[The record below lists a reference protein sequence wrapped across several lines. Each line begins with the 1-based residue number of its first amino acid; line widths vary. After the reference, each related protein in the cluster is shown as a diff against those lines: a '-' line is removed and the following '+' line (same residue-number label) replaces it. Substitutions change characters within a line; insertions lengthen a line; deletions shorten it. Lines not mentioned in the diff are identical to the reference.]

1 MNQLIK
7 GAAIAA
13 LFACGPVGE
22 AAMAQTQTPQQ
33 QGATGGAVTGVI
45 GGAVVGAVV
54 GGPVGAVIG
63 GVIGGAS
70 GATVGSLTADDR
82 VYVQQYVYSRQVEPV
97 VVQQGLA
104 VGQPVPPGVTVYNIE
119 GNPRLATYRYAY
131 VNQQYVLIDANG
143 RVLGAVERQ

>member
-13 LFACGPVGE
+13 LFACAPVSE
-22 AAMAQTQTPQQ
+22 SVMAQTAQQ
-33 QGATGGAVTGVI
+33 QGAAGGAVTGVV
-45 GGAVVGAVV
+45 GGAVIGAVV
-54 GGPVGAVIG
+54 GGPIGAVIG
-63 GVIGGAS
+63 GAIGGAS
-70 GATVGSLTADDR
+70 GATVGALTAEDR
-82 VYVQQYVYSRQVEPV
+82 VYVQQYVYSRQVQPV

-104 VGQPVPPGVTVYNIE
+104 VGQPVPAGVTVYNFE

>member
-13 LFACGPVGE
+13 LFACAPVSE
-22 AAMAQTQTPQQ
+22 SVMAQTPAQQ

-45 GGAVVGAVV
+45 GGAAVGAVV

-63 GVIGGAS
+63 GVIGAS
-70 GATVGSLTADDR
+70 AGATVGSLTAEDR
-82 VYVQQYVYSRQVEPV
+82 VYVQQYVYSRPAEPV
-97 VVQQGLA
+97 VVQQGLV
-104 VGQPVPPGVTVYNIE
+104 VGQPVPAGVTVYNFE
-119 GNPRLATYRYAY
+119 GNPRLATYRYAH

-143 RVLGAVERQ
+143 RVVGAIER

>member
-1 MNQLIK
+1 MKHLIK

-13 LFACGPVGE
+13 LFACTS
-22 AAMAQTQTPQQ
+22 AMAQTPAQQ
-33 QGATGGAVTGVI
+33 QGAAGGAVTGVV
-45 GGAVVGAVV
+45 GGAVIGAVV
-54 GGPVGAVIG
+54 GGPIGAVIG
-63 GVIGGAS
+63 GAIGGAS
-70 GATVGSLTADDR
+70 GATVGALTAEDR

-97 VVQQGLA
+97 VVQQGLV
-104 VGQPVPPGVTVYNIE
+104 VGQPVPAGVTVYNFE

>member
-1 MNQLIK
+1 MHQLIK

-13 LFACGPVGE
+13 LVACAPISE
-22 AAMAQTQTPQQ
+22 SAMAQTPAQQ
-33 QGATGGAVTGVI
+33 QGAQGGAVTGVI

-63 GVIGGAS
+63 GVIGAGA
-70 GATVGSLTADDR
+70 GATVGSLTAEDR

-104 VGQPVPPGVTVYNIE
+104 VGQPVPAGVTVYNIE

>member
-13 LFACGPVGE
+13 LFACAPVGGS
-22 AAMAQTQTPQQ
+22 AMAQTQTPQQ

-54 GGPVGAVIG
+54 GGPIGAVVG
-63 GVIGGAS
+63 GVIGGTA
-70 GATVGSLTADDR
+70 GATVGSLTAEDR

-104 VGQPVPPGVTVYNIE
+104 VGQPVPAGVSVYNFE
-119 GNPRLATYRYAY
+119 GNPRLAPYRYAY

-143 RVLGAVERQ
+143 RVLGAVERN

>member
-13 LFACGPVGE
+13 LFACAPVGGS
-22 AAMAQTQTPQQ
+22 AMAQTAQQ

-45 GGAVVGAVV
+45 GGAVIGAVV
-54 GGPVGAVIG
+54 GGPIGAVIG
-63 GVIGGAS
+63 GAIGGAS
-70 GATVGSLTADDR
+70 GATVGALTAEDR

-104 VGQPVPPGVTVYNIE
+104 VGQPVPAGVTVYNFE

>member
-1 MNQLIK
+1 MRHLIK

-13 LFACGPVGE
+13 LFACAPVSGSV
-22 AAMAQTQTPQQ
+22 MAQTQTPQQ

-45 GGAVVGAVV
+45 GGAVIGAVV
-54 GGPVGAVIG
+54 GGPVGAVVG
-63 GVIGGAS
+63 GAIGGAS
-70 GATVGSLTADDR
+70 GATVGALTAEDR

-104 VGQPVPPGVTVYNIE
+104 VGQPVPAGVTVYNFE
-119 GNPRLATYRYAY
+119 GNPRLAPYRYAY

-143 RVLGAVERQ
+143 RVLGAIERQ

>member
-13 LFACGPVGE
+13 LFACAQVSGIRNGANPG
-22 AAMAQTQTPQQ
+22 AAAGRTGRCGNRCGRWCGGRRRGRRPDRRSDRWRDRRRR
-33 QGATGGAVTGVI
+33 GATAGA
-45 GGAVVGAVV
+45 
-54 GGPVGAVIG
+54 
-63 GVIGGAS
+63 
-70 GATVGSLTADDR
+70 LTADDR

-104 VGQPVPPGVTVYNIE
+104 VGQPVPAGVTVYNFE

>member
-1 MNQLIK
+1 MKRLIK

-13 LFACGPVGE
+13 LFACAPVSE
-22 AAMAQTQTPQQ
+22 SVMAQTPAQQ

-45 GGAVVGAVV
+45 GGAAVGAVV

-63 GVIGGAS
+63 GVIGAS
-70 GATVGSLTADDR
+70 AGATVGALTAEDR

-97 VVQQGLA
+97 VVQQGLV
-104 VGQPVPPGVTVYNIE
+104 VGQPVPAGVTVYNFE
-119 GNPRLATYRYAY
+119 GNPRLATYRYAH

-143 RVLGAVERQ
+143 RVVGAIER

>member
-13 LFACGPVGE
+13 LLACAPVSE
-22 AAMAQTQTPQQ
+22 SVMAQTPAQQ

-45 GGAVVGAVV
+45 GGAAVGAVV

-63 GVIGGAS
+63 GAIGGAS
-70 GATVGSLTADDR
+70 GATVGALTAEDR

-104 VGQPVPPGVTVYNIE
+104 VGQPVPAGVTAYSFE

-143 RVLGAVERQ
+143 RVLGAIERQ

>member
-1 MNQLIK
+1 MNQFIK

-13 LFACGPVGE
+13 MFACTP
-22 AAMAQTQTPQQ
+22 ALAQTPAQQ

-45 GGAVVGAVV
+45 GGAAVGAVV

-70 GATVGSLTADDR
+70 GATVGALTAEDR
-82 VYVQQYVYSRQVEPV
+82 VYVQQYVYGRQVEPV
-97 VVQQGLA
+97 VVQQGLV
-104 VGQPVPPGVTVYNIE
+104 VGQPVPAGVAVYNFE
-119 GNPRLATYRYAY
+119 GNPRLANYRYVY

-143 RVLGAVERQ
+143 RVVGAIER